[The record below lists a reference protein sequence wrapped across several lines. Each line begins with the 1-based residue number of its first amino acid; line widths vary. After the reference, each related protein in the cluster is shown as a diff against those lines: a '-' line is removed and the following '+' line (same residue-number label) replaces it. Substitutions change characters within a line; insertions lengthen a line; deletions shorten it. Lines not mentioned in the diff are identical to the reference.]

1 MGCVNSKKSAENPN
15 VTSWDV
21 IVLNDDG
28 DMTGVL
34 VIDNSHQVADDN
46 STLIITFV
54 EDSMKLN
61 YPMNKSNKLL
71 EGEEYFILQHS
82 TGAIKFKLLDETKK
96 ENLLKLFT

>member
-1 MGCVNSKKSAENPN
+1 MGCLNSKQSKKNLN
-15 VTSWDV
+15 VTSLDV
-21 IVLNDDG
+21 MVLNDEDN
-28 DMTGVL
+28 MTGLL
-34 VIDNSHQVADDN
+34 VIDHSHHEENDN

-82 TGAIKFKLLDETKK
+82 TGAIKFKLVDETKK
-96 ENLLKLFT
+96 DTLLKLFT